1 MQLVLFHGIHSSIS
15 SRSVPVHQEPVLP
28 QQLDPRRSSGCR
40 TLSPPAQNTGRAILT
55 LRGGKLHADLILLVK
70 QLLLSSS
77 SHNFRI

>member
-15 SRSVPVHQEPVLP
+15 SRSVPVHQEPVP
-28 QQLDPRRSSGCR
+28 QQLNPSRSGGCR

-55 LRGGKLHADLILLVK
+55 LRGGKLHADLIPLVK